1 MEKSMKFKMTRKK
14 MAILVLLVI
23 IVPIVYNK
31 LAGTVMGL
39 IQRQAMMQPKEVV
52 VNEPQTEEVNISVE
66 STGRVE
72 AKYSVDV
79 IARVSGFLLKKY
91 FKEGDFVK
99 KGQLLFQIDPKEY
112 QLEVNNSQAAVNQ
125 YGALLKN
132 AQQELNRA
140 NALIKEDLISHSD
153 VDQSLATRNSNRA
166 LLDSARQKL
175 ELARVNLSYTRIHS
189 PIDGRIG
196 KVKITEGNYVD
207 ATSGSLVNISSMN
220 PVYVTFSLRSQDFV
234 KLLKAS
240 DKFKD
245 VQVKAQFDNG
255 VIYDKI
261 GKIDFVDNQIDQN
274 SGSVQMRAVFDNS
287 KGWLVPGDYMKVTLI
302 APKKVEYMTVPQA
315 CAKGDAMSGYYV
327 WTVEDGKAVRKDIKV
342 SDDINNNWV
351 VDSGLDKSD
360 QVIVSGIQNIAMQG
374 QKIKVIDAE
383 TYAKKEKAGK
393 E

>member
-255 VIYDKI
+255 VTYDKI

>member
-1 MEKSMKFKMTRKK
+1 

-327 WTVEDGKAVRKDIKV
+327 WTVQDGKAVRKDIKV

-374 QKIKVIDAE
+374 QKVKVIDAE

>member
-1 MEKSMKFKMTRKK
+1 

-31 LAGTVMGL
+31 FAGTVMGL

-374 QKIKVIDAE
+374 QKVKVIDAE

>member
-1 MEKSMKFKMTRKK
+1 MKFKMTRKK

-374 QKIKVIDAE
+374 QKVKVIDAE
-383 TYAKKEKAGK
+383 IYAKKEKAGK

>member
-1 MEKSMKFKMTRKK
+1 MKFKMTRKK

-52 VNEPQTEEVNISVE
+52 VNEPQTEKVNISVE

-360 QVIVSGIQNIAMQG
+360 QVIVSGIQNIATQG
-374 QKIKVIDAE
+374 QKVKVIDAE

>member
-1 MEKSMKFKMTRKK
+1 MKFKMTRKK

-52 VNEPQTEEVNISVE
+52 VNEPQTEKVNISVE

>member
-1 MEKSMKFKMTRKK
+1 MKFKMTRKK

-153 VDQSLATRNSNRA
+153 GDQSLATRNSNRA

-287 KGWLVPGDYMKVTLI
+287 EGRLVPGDYMKVTLI

-374 QKIKVIDAE
+374 QKVKVIDAE

>member
-1 MEKSMKFKMTRKK
+1 MKFKMTRKK

-23 IVPIVYNK
+23 IVPIAYNK

-327 WTVEDGKAVRKDIKV
+327 WTVEEGKAVRKDIKV

>member
-360 QVIVSGIQNIAMQG
+360 QVIVSGIQNIAMPG
-374 QKIKVIDAE
+374 QKVKVIDAE

>member
-1 MEKSMKFKMTRKK
+1 MKFKMTRKK

-374 QKIKVIDAE
+374 QKVKVIDAE
-383 TYAKKEKAGK
+383 TYARKEKAGK